1 MNNLL
6 EEWKLNKDVEW
17 VIYYESKNQKYG
29 IGVDNL
35 DALVIVDYMR
45 RRTHNTFNQFILDTH
60 MLPDGNHQILR
71 LSIKA

>member
-6 EEWKLNKDVEW
+6 AEWILNKDVEW
-17 VIYYESKNQKYG
+17 VIYYQSENQKYE

-45 RRTHNTFNQFILDTH
+45 RRTHTTLNQFELDTH
-60 MLPDGNHQILR
+60 ILPGGNHQILR